1 MLNIKFEHL
10 IDAMNEFGDKV
21 VKDAKQNLKD
31 KKKVDTGKLEKSVVN
46 NGVRF
51 MKRSFSLNIG
61 MSDYGAFVDKGVR
74 GVGGVRKQTS
84 TFKEQTTKVNFGSKT
99 EEIVLTVLK
108 RDVNQA

>member
-21 VKDAKQNLKD
+21 VADAKQNLKD

-51 MKRSFSLNIG
+51 MKRS
-61 MSDYGAFVDKGVR
+61 V
-74 GVGGVRKQTS
+74 
-84 TFKEQTTKVNFGSKT
+84 
-99 EEIVLTVLK
+99 
-108 RDVNQA
+108 